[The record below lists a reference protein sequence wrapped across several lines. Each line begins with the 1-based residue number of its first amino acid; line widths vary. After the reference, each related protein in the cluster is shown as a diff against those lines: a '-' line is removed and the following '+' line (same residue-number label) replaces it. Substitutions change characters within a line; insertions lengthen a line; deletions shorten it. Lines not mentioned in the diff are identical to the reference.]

1 MSAAPVLL
9 DVDGGVATI
18 TLNRPDARN
27 RLDGPS
33 MDLMR
38 VLLADAVA
46 DERVRVIVIT
56 GAGDTFCAGADL
68 AAVAA
73 GDAGGFAGAAAQ
85 QLADLLTSI
94 LEAPKPVIA
103 RVQGHVAG
111 GGNGIVAACDLAIAS
126 ETAKLAFAEVRV
138 GVAPA
143 VISVVCLRVMQPRAA
158 QALMLTGAR
167 VSALEAQAAGL
178 LTEVVPPA
186 ALDAAVAARTAEIAL
201 GGPQALAR
209 TKELLARVPGMDRDE
224 AFAWTAE
231 LSAAL
236 FASAEGQEGATAFV
250 AKRPPSWTET
260 S

>member
-1 MSAAPVLL
+1 MSQAPVLL
-9 DVDGGVATI
+9 DVDGAVATI

-33 MDLMR
+33 MDLAR
-38 VLLADAVA
+38 VLMADAVA
-46 DERVRVIVIT
+46 DERIRVIVIT
-56 GAGDTFCAGADL
+56 GAGETFCAGADL

-126 ETAKLAFAEVRV
+126 DAAKFAFSEVRV

-143 VISVVCLRVMQPRAA
+143 VISVVCLRVMTPRAA

-167 VSALEAQAAGL
+167 VDAARALAAGL
-178 LTEVVPPA
+178 LTEVVPA
-186 ALDAAVAARTAEIAL
+186 DALDAAVAARVADL
-201 GGPQALAR
+201 RQGGPQAIAH
-209 TKELLARVPGMDRDE
+209 TKALLARVPGMARDE
-224 AFAWTAE
+224 AFDRTAE
-231 LSAAL
+231 LSARL
-236 FASAEGQEGATAFV
+236 FASAEGQEGAAAFV
-250 AKRPPSWTET
+250 AKRPPSWVD
-260 S
+260 

>member
-1 MSAAPVLL
+1 MSEAPVLL
-9 DVDGGVATI
+9 AVDGGVATI
-18 TLNRPDARN
+18 TLNRPEARN

-68 AAVAA
+68 SAVAA

-85 QLADLLTSI
+85 QLADLLVAI
-94 LEAPKPVIA
+94 LDAPKPVIA

-111 GGNGIVAACDLAIAS
+111 GGNGIVAACDLAIAG
-126 ETAKLAFAEVRV
+126 EAAKFAFSEVRV
-138 GVAPA
+138 GVAPS

-167 VSALEAQAAGL
+167 VGAVDAMAAGL
-178 LTEVVPPA
+178 LTEVVPA
-186 ALDAAVAARTAEIAL
+186 DGLDAAVAARAAELLL
-201 GGPQALAR
+201 GGPQAIAR
-209 TKELLARVPGMDRDE
+209 TKELLARVPAMPRDE

-231 LSAAL
+231 LSARL
-236 FASAEGQEGATAFV
+236 FASAEGQEGAAAFV
-250 AKRPPSWTET
+250 AKRPPSWAPPA
-260 S
+260 